1 MENDNLEFDALSQ
14 EETSIVDAAQ
24 QGGFSAIGDT
34 KDRAKYWKS
43 AVKETIKRKSIH
55 LKLQERDIQKIRAI
69 AYEKGIPYQT
79 LIGSIIHQYAKNNQL
94 STKGKTSV

>member
-1 MENDNLEFDALSQ
+1 MKNNKLKLDELDNYETKIVQSVENGEFSPIEDS
-14 EETSIVDAAQ
+14 EERID
-24 QGGFSAIGDT
+24 
-34 KDRAKYWKS
+34 YWQA

-79 LIGSIIHQYAKNNQL
+79 LIGSIIHQYAKN
-94 STKGKTSV
+94 SESSI

>member
-1 MENDNLEFDALSQ
+1 MKNNKLKFDTLDNYESEIVQSVENREFSSIEDS
-14 EETSIVDAAQ
+14 EERVD
-24 QGGFSAIGDT
+24 
-34 KDRAKYWKS
+34 YWQA

-79 LIGSIIHQYAKNNQL
+79 LIGSIIHQYAKN
-94 STKGKTSV
+94 SETSI